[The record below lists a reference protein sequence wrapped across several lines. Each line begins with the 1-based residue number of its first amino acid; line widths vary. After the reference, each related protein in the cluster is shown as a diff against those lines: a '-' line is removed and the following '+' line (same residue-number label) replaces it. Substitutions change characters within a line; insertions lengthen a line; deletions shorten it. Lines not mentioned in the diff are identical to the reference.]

1 MDHATMKPWT
11 KLKIIFLLVEKLIY
25 VTMISL
31 GIFLIY
37 KGEIIQRFQ
46 LQRTNFAVYE
56 EAIFKLPH
64 IVMYIV
70 PHKNI
75 TFGKDYMIHYNI
87 GKHRKEHTDW
97 KMLTQG
103 NNTAKGQTLVL
114 NFQNLYEGFSWQ
126 KTLSNS

>member
-11 KLKIIFLLVEKLIY
+11 KLKIIFLLVEKFIY
-25 VTMISL
+25 VTMITL

-37 KGEIIQRFQ
+37 TGEIIQRFQ

-56 EAIFKLPH
+56 EAIFELPH
-64 IVMYIV
+64 IVMYIA

-97 KMLTQG
+97 KMLTRG

-114 NFQNLYEGFSWQ
+114 NFQHHYEGLSWQ
-126 KTLSNS
+126 KKEPNL